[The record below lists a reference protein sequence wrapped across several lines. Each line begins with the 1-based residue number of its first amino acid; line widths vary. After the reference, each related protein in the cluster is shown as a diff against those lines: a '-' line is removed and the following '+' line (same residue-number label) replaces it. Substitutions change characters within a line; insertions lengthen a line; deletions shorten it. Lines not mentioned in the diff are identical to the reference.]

1 VKIAASL
8 ALAIALCATGCSGA
22 LFTGAL
28 FTHMTFRSGP
38 AAGAHVGGDGAALPP
53 MRLTKA
59 DVLARFGAPGEV
71 IPQAGGDIFVY
82 RLRQADLEVLNL
94 NPAVVLGLGF
104 TVYAQV
110 EGVQVADVLYIHF
123 DETGQ
128 VRDISSAWR
137 L

>member
-1 VKIAASL
+1 MRIGAAL
-8 ALAIALCATGCSGA
+8 ALSAALCSTGC
-22 LFTGAL
+22 TGAL
-28 FTHMTFRSGP
+28 LSHMSFRSGP
-38 AAGAHVGGDGAALPP
+38 AAGTYQGGAAQPP

-59 DVLARFGAPGEV
+59 DVLSRFGAPGDV

-94 NPAVVLGLGF
+94 NPAIVLGLGF
-104 TVYAQV
+104 TLYAQV
-110 EGVQVADVLYIHF
+110 EGVRVADVLYIHF
-123 DETGQ
+123 DEDGR

>member
-1 VKIAASL
+1 MNTVARL
-8 ALAIALCATGCSGA
+8 LLLVVVCTTGC
-22 LFTGAL
+22 TGAL
-28 FTHMTFRSGP
+28 FSHMSFRSGP
-38 AAGAHVGGDGAALPP
+38 SAAASHGKAPTTP

-59 DVLARFGAPGEV
+59 DVLARFGAPGDV

-94 NPAVVLGLGF
+94 NPAIVLGLGF
-104 TVYAQV
+104 TLYAQFD
-110 EGVQVADVLYIHF
+110 GLQVADVLYVHF
-123 DETGQ
+123 DQDGH

>member
-1 VKIAASL
+1 VRILAGLTLAA
-8 ALAIALCATGCSGA
+8 ALGATGC
-22 LFTGAL
+22 TGAL
-28 FTHMTFRSGP
+28 FSHMTFRSGP
-38 AAGAHVGGDGAALPP
+38 EARVYDGDASRAP

-59 DVLARFGAPGEV
+59 DVLSRFGAPGDV

-82 RLRQADLEVLNL
+82 RLHQADLEVLNL
-94 NPAVVLGLGF
+94 NPAIVLGFGF

-110 EGVQVADVLYIHF
+110 EGVKVADVLYIHF
-123 DETGQ
+123 DEEGQ